1 MIKFVWVLNKIAHLL
16 KVVKCI
22 MWTVLDQMA
31 KSLDAMLI
39 QVFVTLFGCI
49 KSGFQVINIF
59 LLLDFF
65 LRNVCHNSFS
75 SLLFIKIILND

>member
-1 MIKFVWVLNKIAHLL
+1 MIKSVGVLDKIADLL

-22 MWTVLDQMA
+22 MWTMLDQMA

-49 KSGFQVINIF
+49 KSDFEVINVF
-59 LLLDFF
+59 LLLNFF
-65 LRNVCHNSFS
+65 VRNVCHNI
-75 SLLFIKIILND
+75 LFL